1 MKHYENMGSMYYQT
15 AQKIKSNG
23 TVIDAGMGGKA
34 IEIIN
39 QQVGLSTPYHLG
51 ISDPTRKWNKEY
63 AIAEFMW
70 YLGMNKRVGCMNQF
84 AEIWGKIKDIGGNV
98 ESNYGYYLFN
108 DNWYWIIN
116 ELETDPESRRAVIS
130 IYDNSHKK
138 VNKLDH
144 PCSMYVQFLVRDYK
158 LHMIWNMRSCDFIF
172 GLCNDMFCAAM
183 ILQLMTN
190 ELRESDLNV
199 GCGTVSF
206 NIGSLHCY
214 ERHWKMMFE
223 ATEYWGDP
231 NKIAG
236 HKYILPKDMLLGKLI
251 KDEYFIASPM
261 DKTQADKAVNRFNKD
276 ILMGDFF

>member
-23 TVIDAGMGGKA
+23 VVIDAGVGGKA

-39 QQVGLSTPYHLG
+39 QQVGLNTPYHLG
-51 ISDPTRKWNKEY
+51 VSEPTRKWSKEY
-63 AIAEFMW
+63 AIAEFLW
-70 YLGMNKRVGCMNQF
+70 YLGRNKRVGCMGQF
-84 AEIWGKIKDIGGNV
+84 ASIWDGLKDKEGCV
-98 ESNYGYYLFN
+98 ESNYGHYLFWE

-130 IYDNSHKK
+130 IYQNSHKK
-138 VNKLDH
+138 DNLRDH

-190 ELRESDLNV
+190 ELRDNLNV

-251 KDEYFIASPM
+251 KDEYFIVSPM
-261 DKTQADKAVNRFNKD
+261 DKTRADKEVNRFNKE

>member
-1 MKHYENMGSMYYQT
+1 MKHHTNMGSVYYQT
-15 AQKIKSNG
+15 AQNIKSNG
-23 TVIDAGMGGKA
+23 TIIDAGTGGKA
-34 IEIIN
+34 IEVIN
-39 QQVGLSTPYHLG
+39 QQIGLSTPYHLG
-51 ISDPTRKWNKEY
+51 ISEPTRKWSKEY
-63 AIAEFMW
+63 AIAEFLW
-70 YLGMNKRVGCMNQF
+70 YLGMNRRVGCMGQF
-84 AEIWGKIKDIGGNV
+84 AQIWDNIKDKDGLV

-108 DNWYWIIN
+108 NNWYWIIN

-130 IYDNSHKK
+130 IYNNSHKAS
-138 VNKLDH
+138 NKLDH

-231 NKIAG
+231 HKIAG

-251 KDEYFIASPM
+251 KDEHFIASPM
-261 DKTQADKAVNRFNKD
+261 DKTQADKAVTRFNKE

>member
-1 MKHYENMGSMYYQT
+1 MKHYENMGSLYYQT

-39 QQVGLSTPYHLG
+39 QQVGLNTPYHLG
-51 ISDPTRKWNKEY
+51 ISDPTRKWSKEY

-70 YLGMNKRVGCMNQF
+70 YLGMNKRVGCMDQF
-84 AEIWGKIKDIGGNV
+84 AEIWGKIKDKEGCA
-98 ESNYGYYLFN
+98 ESNYGHYLFN

-130 IYDNSHKK
+130 IYQNSHKK
-138 VNKLDH
+138 DNIRDH

-236 HKYILPKDMLLGKLI
+236 HKYILPKDMLLNKLI

-261 DKTQADKAVNRFNKD
+261 DKTRADKAVNRFNNE
-276 ILMGDFF
+276 ILKGDFF